1 MVSGGSRPSYIL
13 YFNHKNTKDFS
24 YHGIEIIFFLN
35 QLVRIELNEI
45 ATAFI
50 LTRSLLLM
58 VYLSK
63 EACLVEN
70 LFSSS

>member
-1 MVSGGSRPSYIL
+1 MAVGLHIFCASIIKIQRTFHIMVLKS
-13 YFNHKNTKDFS
+13 F
-24 YHGIEIIFFLN
+24 FFLN

-50 LTRSLLLM
+50 LTSTLLLM
-58 VYLSK
+58 AYLSK

>member
-1 MVSGGSRPSYIL
+1 MVLKS
-13 YFNHKNTKDFS
+13 F
-24 YHGIEIIFFLN
+24 FFLN

-50 LTRSLLLM
+50 LTRTLLLM
-58 VYLSK
+58 AYLSK